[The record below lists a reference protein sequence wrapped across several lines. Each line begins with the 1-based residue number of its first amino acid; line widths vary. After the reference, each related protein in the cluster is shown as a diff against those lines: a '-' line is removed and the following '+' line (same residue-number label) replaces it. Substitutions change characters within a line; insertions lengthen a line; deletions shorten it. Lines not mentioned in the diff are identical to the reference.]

1 MNLQAFV
8 GGRELLSNTGIS
20 EKKLPRA
27 VEVEP
32 ALVAE
37 PTCGEGG
44 DMQQGVAAHAD
55 HFGTIPAKEGARGKS
70 HAGRVGDAT
79 QANRAA
85 MALVGESPTETDEAD
100 GKAGDQLETLGCR
113 REAGG
118 GAVSDIERSEKTDAG
133 DENKLARKEEETAQA
148 LSD

>member
-1 MNLQAFV
+1 MPKRSPIYGEASQWGFAGQINPARYELASIRR
-8 GGRELLSNTGIS
+8 GRELLSNTGIS

-44 DMQQGVAAHAD
+44 DMQQRVAAHAD

-85 MALVGESPTETDEAD
+85 MALVGESP
-100 GKAGDQLETLGCR
+100 
-113 REAGG
+113 
-118 GAVSDIERSEKTDAG
+118 S
-133 DENKLARKEEETAQA
+133 
-148 LSD
+148 